1 MPEYRIRR
9 DGQLYLAF
17 SGHVVAEASNRFRHG
32 YEQDCWTD
40 IRVYP
45 TDTGSYVV
53 EQVLRSLWQK
63 GAAVWYQGDLCARP
77 QEVYVALVGV
87 EADPLLGDLEKDL
100 LRQLAAQDPRFAE
113 LLTEPNRSQ
122 EESV

>member
-9 DGQLYLAF
+9 DGQQYLVF

-32 YEQDCWTD
+32 QEEDRWTD
-40 IRVYP
+40 IRVYR

-63 GAAVWYQGDLCARP
+63 GDAVWYQGDLCATP
-77 QEVYVALVGV
+77 QEVFRALVGV
-87 EADPLLGDLEKDL
+87 EEADPLLGDLEKDL
-100 LRQLAAQDPRFAE
+100 LHQLAAQDRRFAE
-113 LLTEPNRSQ
+113 LLTEPHRSQ
-122 EESV
+122 E

>member
-9 DGQLYLAF
+9 DGQQYLVF
-17 SGHVVAEASNRFRHG
+17 SGEVVAEASNRFRHG
-32 YEQDCWTD
+32 QERDRWTD
-40 IRVYP
+40 IRVYH

-63 GAAVWYQGDLCARP
+63 GDAVWYQGDLCPTP
-77 QEVYVALVGV
+77 QEVVRALVGV
-87 EADPLLGDLEKDL
+87 DADPRLGELEKDL

-113 LLTEPNRSQ
+113 LLTEPHRS
-122 EESV
+122 

>member
-9 DGQLYLAF
+9 DGQQYLVF

-32 YEQDCWTD
+32 QEQDRWTD
-40 IRVYP
+40 TRVYR
-45 TDTGSYVV
+45 TDSGSYVV

-63 GAAVWYQGDLCARP
+63 GDAIWYQGDLCPTP
-77 QEVYVALVGV
+77 QEVYSALVGV

-100 LRQLAAQDPRFAE
+100 LHQLAAQDPRFAA
-113 LLTEPNRSQ
+113 LLTEQNRSQ
-122 EESV
+122 E